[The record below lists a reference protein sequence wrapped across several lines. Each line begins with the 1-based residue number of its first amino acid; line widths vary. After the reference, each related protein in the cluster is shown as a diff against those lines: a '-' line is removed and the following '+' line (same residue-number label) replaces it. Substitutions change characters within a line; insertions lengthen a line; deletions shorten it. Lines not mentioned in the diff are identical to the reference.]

1 MVNPVTDTK
10 TTPTLSLYEFVALMA
25 LMTSLVALSI
35 DSMLPALSQIGQALN
50 AKDDHEAHLIVS
62 VFFAGMAV
70 GQLFFGP
77 FADAR
82 GRRQTILLGL
92 CIFVAGSLVC
102 MQATDMQTM
111 LVGRLIQA
119 FGVSGPRI
127 AALAIIRDLY
137 VGDAMARVMS
147 FIMMVFILVPMLAP
161 VVGQTVLYFFSWHH
175 IFTLFLIVAG
185 IAGSWF
191 FARQPETLPAA
202 RRKAFSWYQ
211 FWRSSR
217 YIVTHM
223 SVMGYTIAMGCI
235 FGSFLAYLSASQT
248 IFQDFYHTGDWFPYI
263 FATLAFSIGLASFFN
278 GTMVMRF
285 GMSKLVHVALYGVIT
300 FALIFSAVIWA
311 YAGLPPLTTTLS
323 IMFCGFFFVG
333 ILFGNLNAMAMQP
346 LGDMAGL
353 GAAIIGSFSSMIAV
367 PVALFIDSFL
377 TTTLTPIGF
386 GFLGFFMLAFVA
398 VRTGDKARKDVEA

>member
-1 MVNPVTDTK
+1 MVNPVTDTT

-35 DSMLPALSQIGQALN
+35 DAMLPALSQIGQALN

-102 MQATDMQTM
+102 MQASDMQTM

-161 VVGQTVLYFFSWHH
+161 VIGQTVLYFFSWQH
-175 IFTLFLIVAG
+175 IFSLFLVVAV

-217 YIVTHM
+217 FIVTHM

-248 IFQDFYHTGDWFPYI
+248 IFQEIYHTGDWFPYI

-300 FALIFSAVIWA
+300 FALVFSAVIWA
-311 YAGLPPLTTTLS
+311 YSGLPPLITTLT

-346 LGDMAGL
+346 LGAMAGL

-377 TTTLTPIGF
+377 TTTLTPIGL
-386 GFLGFFMLAFVA
+386 GFLGFFMLAWVA
-398 VRTGDKARKDVEA
+398 VKTGDKARDKAAG